1 MSYFKP
7 LNSNENNLHMIRV
20 NINDKGTLIS
30 PSLNQL
36 PPRFYIDKSDISN
49 NNITIYYTNVFTS
62 GTIPSIFI
70 TLEGSTASANIASI
84 DSTSCT
90 FNNDSKNS
98 EILIIGP
105 KASGPVYAISNRG
118 WKLSTNLDN
127 KNLIYSDMKVGI
139 MNDNAKFN
147 LDINGTVGIITN
159 YMTSDDINYDNLL
172 NSYYNI
178 IKLVGSGNEIRIELP
193 PPIRDGQLLNI
204 IIGEID
210 NSDRNNKLILVGGP
224 TSNILNT
231 VSNILLQSS
240 NLVLQ
245 SVGDSIS
252 LVGHNNK
259 WIVINSYIQSISY
272 VETIPKIKY
281 NIILASAY
289 ESDTTNSLK
298 TFINGNISLL
308 NLDQNIEI
316 ELESKMENDGATIE
330 LIISHNG
337 DSDFNSFNYEATIN
351 KTNIIYNDNIKSLK
365 LTNINDRI
373 KLLGVGTKWLVLE
386 YTRY

>member
-20 NINDKGTLIS
+20 NIKADGTLNS
-30 PSLNQL
+30 PTSNQL
-36 PPRFYIDKSDISN
+36 PPSFNIDNSDISN
-49 NNITIYYTNVFTS
+49 NNITIDYTNVFTS

-84 DSTSCT
+84 DSTSCR
-90 FNNDSKNS
+90 FNNDSKDS

-118 WKLSTNLDN
+118 WKLSTNLQN
-127 KNLIYSDMKVGI
+127 ENLIYSDMKVGI
-139 MNDNAKFN
+139 MNDNTVFN
-147 LDINGTVGIITN
+147 LDINGTVGIIKN
-159 YMTSDDINYDNLL
+159 YMTSNAINDTNML

-178 IKLVGSGNEIRIELP
+178 IQLINDVSISLL

-204 IIGEID
+204 IIGD
-210 NSDRNNKLILVGGP
+210 NDSSNLNNRLILLRGAGTNV
-224 TSNILNT
+224 LNT
-231 VSNILLQSS
+231 VSNIATQSG
-240 NLVLQ
+240 NIVLQ

-252 LVGHNNK
+252 LIGYNSK
-259 WIVINSYIQSISY
+259 WIVINTYIQNISY

-308 NLDQNIEI
+308 NLDQNITI
-316 ELESKMENDGATIE
+316 NLESNINNDGATIE

-337 DSDFNSFNYEATIN
+337 DSNFNSFDYKATIT
-351 KTNIIYNDNIKSLK
+351 KTNIIYNDTNSISLI
-365 LTNINDRI
+365 LTNISDRI

>member
-20 NINDKGTLIS
+20 NIKADGTLNS
-30 PSLNQL
+30 PSPNQL
-36 PPRFYIDKSDISN
+36 PPSFYIDKSARP
-49 NNITIYYTNVFTS
+49 NITIDYPNVFTS
-62 GTIPSIFI
+62 GTTPSIFI

-84 DSTSCT
+84 DSTSCR
-90 FNNDSKNS
+90 FNNDSRDS

-127 KNLIYSDMKVGI
+127 ENLIYSDMKVGI
-139 MNDNAKFN
+139 MNEDAKFN
-147 LDINGTVGIITN
+147 LDINGTVGIMEN
-159 YMTSDDINYDNLL
+159 YMESDDINYDNLL

-178 IKLVGSGNEIRIELP
+178 IKLVDSDNKIEIKLP
-193 PPIRDGQLLNI
+193 PPIRNGQLLNI

-231 VSNILLQSS
+231 VSNLLLQSS
-240 NLVLQ
+240 NIVLQ

-252 LVGHNNK
+252 LVGYINK

-272 VETIPKIKY
+272 VETIPKVKY

-289 ESDTTNSLK
+289 DSNTINSLK

-308 NLDQNIEI
+308 NLDQDITIN
-316 ELESKMENDGATIE
+316 LESNINNDGATIE

-337 DSDFNSFNYEATIN
+337 DSNFNSFDYKATIT
-351 KTNIIYNDNIKSLK
+351 KTNIIYNDNIGSLI
-365 LTNINDRI
+365 LTNISDRI
-373 KLLGVGTKWLVLE
+373 KLLGVGDKWLVLE

>member
-20 NINDKGTLIS
+20 NIKADGTLNS
-30 PSLNQL
+30 PTSNQL
-36 PPRFYIDKSDISN
+36 PPSFNIDNSDIP
-49 NNITIYYTNVFTS
+49 NITIDYSDIFTS

-127 KNLIYSDMKVGI
+127 ENLIYSDMKVGI
-139 MNDNAKFN
+139 MNDNTVFN
-147 LDINGTVGIITN
+147 LDINGTVGIIKN
-159 YMTSDDINYDNLL
+159 YMTSNAINDTNML

-178 IKLVGSGNEIRIELP
+178 IQLINDVSISLL

-204 IIGEID
+204 IIGD
-210 NSDRNNKLILVGGP
+210 NDSSNLNNRLILLRGAGTNV
-224 TSNILNT
+224 LNT
-231 VSNILLQSS
+231 VSNIATQSG
-240 NLVLQ
+240 NIVLQ

-252 LVGHNNK
+252 LIGYNNK
-259 WIVINSYIQSISY
+259 WIVINTYIQNISY

-289 ESDTTNSLK
+289 NSDVINSLK

-308 NLDQNIEI
+308 NLDQDMTIN
-316 ELESKMENDGATIE
+316 LESNINNDGATIE
-330 LIISHNG
+330 IIISHNG
-337 DSDFNSFNYEATIN
+337 DSDFNSFNYKAIIN
-351 KTNIIYNDNIKSLK
+351 KKYIIYNYMTSIESLI
-365 LTNINDRI
+365 LTNISDRI

>member
-20 NINDKGTLIS
+20 NIKADGTLNS
-30 PSLNQL
+30 PTSNQL
-36 PPRFYIDKSDISN
+36 PPNFTIDKSDISKK
-49 NNITIYYTNVFTS
+49 NITINYPNVFTS

-70 TLEGSTASANIASI
+70 TLEGSTASAQITSI
-84 DSTSCT
+84 NSTSCT
-90 FNNDSKNS
+90 FNNSSKNS

-118 WKLSTNLDN
+118 WKLSTNLQN
-127 KNLIYSDMKVGI
+127 ENLIYSDMKVGI
-139 MNDNAKFN
+139 MNDNAEFN
-147 LDINGTVGIITN
+147 LDIKGTVGIIKN
-159 YMTSDDINYDNLL
+159 YMTSNAINDTNML

-178 IKLVGSGNEIRIELP
+178 IQLINDVSISLL

-204 IIGEID
+204 IIGD
-210 NSDRNNKLILVGGP
+210 NDSSNLNNRLILLRGAGTNV
-224 TSNILNT
+224 LNT
-231 VSNILLQSS
+231 VSNIVLQSG
-240 NLVLQ
+240 NIVLQ

-252 LVGHNNK
+252 LIGYNSK
-259 WIVINSYIQSISY
+259 WIVINTYIQNISY

-289 ESDTTNSLK
+289 DSDTINSLK

-308 NLDQNIEI
+308 NLDQDITIN
-316 ELESKMENDGATIE
+316 LESNINNDGATIE

-337 DSDFNSFNYEATIN
+337 DSNFNSFDYKATIN
-351 KTNIIYNDNIKSLK
+351 KTNIIYNDTNSISLI
-365 LTNINDRI
+365 LTNISDRI